1 MEHVTITESPV
12 AAGSAPTPESVAS
25 PIAPVTT
32 GAELR
37 AEGSAA
43 RQQLSG
49 ALILTVTMLG
59 VSAANYLLNLLLAR
73 FLSPAEFGDAN
84 LAVNLVLAAAAA
96 AAMLQLLSA
105 RNGAIDD
112 PEGIES
118 RRRLM
123 CWAWGVGGAIGIG
136 LVLGSSTL
144 AHTFSTSTPLVFVV
158 IGIGLPIY
166 LAQAVMRGALQGDLR
181 LGRLAL
187 SYAVEA
193 ATRVGIA
200 LVMLALG
207 FGVIGAAVA
216 ISLSFVA
223 SAIAARYRVVTA
235 TPSKHAGPGATE
247 TEKGGLAAVSVAA
260 TVLLVGQVVIA
271 NGDVVLAKAVMA
283 PEAAGTYAAAA
294 VIGRG
299 LYFLSWAVVHSTFP
313 IVARAKSAEER
324 RRALVRALAMI
335 VPTCVAGVA
344 GLALLGERL
353 APLLLG
359 EGYGDAVEV
368 LVPYAMAT
376 ALFAVANL
384 VASLD
389 LAIGR
394 WLAPSALLLGAA
406 LQTLL
411 LITLGAT
418 PMSMVIAQVIA
429 MAITAALVGVAHLC
443 DNRTDLRRSQPAKT
457 TDEHGDRQDD
467 RHRKQHA
474 RGGRIPCHQLRLD
487 PPRTT

>member
-1 MEHVTITESPV
+1 MTK
-12 AAGSAPTPESVAS
+12 
-25 PIAPVTT
+25 
-32 GAELR
+32 GAKLR

-96 AAMLQLLSA
+96 AAMFQLLSA
-105 RNGAIDD
+105 RSGAIDD

-123 CWAWGVGGAIGIG
+123 RWAWGVGGVIGIG

-144 AHTFSTSTPLVFVV
+144 THTFSTSTPLLFVV

-181 LGRLAL
+181 LGRLAV

-223 SAIAARYRVVTA
+223 SAIAARHRVVTA
-235 TPSKHAGPGATE
+235 TPGKHAGPGATE
-247 TEKGGLAAVSVAA
+247 TEEGGLAAVSVAA

-283 PEAAGTYAAAA
+283 PEAAGAYAAAA

-313 IVARAKSAEER
+313 IVARAKGAQER
-324 RRALVRALAMI
+324 
-335 VPTCVAGVA
+335 AG
-344 GLALLGERL
+344 
-353 APLLLG
+353 
-359 EGYGDAVEV
+359 
-368 LVPYAMAT
+368 
-376 ALFAVANL
+376 
-384 VASLD
+384 
-389 LAIGR
+389 
-394 WLAPSALLLGAA
+394 
-406 LQTLL
+406 
-411 LITLGAT
+411 
-418 PMSMVIAQVIA
+418 
-429 MAITAALVGVAHLC
+429 H
-443 DNRTDLRRSQPAKT
+443 
-457 TDEHGDRQDD
+457 
-467 RHRKQHA
+467 
-474 RGGRIPCHQLRLD
+474 
-487 PPRTT
+487 

>member
-1 MEHVTITESPV
+1 MRVVVITEAPA
-12 AAGSAPTPESVAS
+12 AAGSIPAQESLAAGPSGPAQSGPQVRPQAS
-25 PIAPVTT
+25 T
-32 GAELR
+32 
-37 AEGSAA
+37 A
-43 RQQLSG
+43 RQQFSG

-105 RNGAIDD
+105 RSGALDD
-112 PEGIES
+112 PNGIET

-123 CWAWGVGGAIGIG
+123 RWAWGIGGALGIG
-136 LVLGSSTL
+136 LVMGSATL
-144 AHTFSTSTPLVFVV
+144 ADTFNTSTPVLFVV
-158 IGIGLPIY
+158 IGIGLPVY

-181 LGRLAL
+181 LGRLAV
-187 SYAVEA
+187 SYAMEA

-207 FGVIGAAVA
+207 FGVIGAAIA

-223 SAIAARYRVVTA
+223 SAIVARHRVASGGVGERAAGR
-235 TPSKHAGPGATE
+235 ATE
-247 TEKGGLAAVSVAA
+247 EPGLAAVSVAA

-283 PEAAGTYAAAA
+283 PEAAGAYAAAA

-313 IVARAKSAEER
+313 VFARATGPEER
-324 RRALVRALAMI
+324 RRAMTRALAM
-335 VPTCVAGVA
+335 VMSTCVVGIA
-344 GLALLGERL
+344 GLALVGEWL

-359 EGYGDAVEV
+359 GGYEAAAEL
-368 LVPYAMAT
+368 LVPYAIAT

-394 WLAPSALLLGAA
+394 WRAPSALLLGAA

-411 LITLGAT
+411 LLTFGAT
-418 PMSMVIAQVIA
+418 PMSMVMAQVVA
-429 MAITAALVGVAHLC
+429 MGCTTMLVGVAHLC
-443 DNRTDLRRSQPAKT
+443 DNRSDLRSSQPTQTSMNSEAT
-457 TDEHGDRQDD
+457 R
-467 RHRKQHA
+467 
-474 RGGRIPCHQLRLD
+474 
-487 PPRTT
+487 

>member
-1 MEHVTITESPV
+1 MAPPV
-12 AAGSAPTPESVAS
+12 APAETGPKPRAGKD
-25 PIAPVTT
+25 
-32 GAELR
+32 
-37 AEGSAA
+37 AA
-43 RQQLSG
+43 RQQLRG
-49 ALILTVTMLG
+49 TLILSVTMLG

-105 RNGAIDD
+105 RSGAIDD

-118 RRRLM
+118 RRRLAR
-123 CWAWGVGGAIGIG
+123 WAWGIGGALGVG
-136 LVLGSSTL
+136 LAIGSSHL
-144 AHTFSTSTPLVFVV
+144 AHTFNTSTPILFIV
-158 IGIGLPIY
+158 IGIGLPVY

-181 LGRLAL
+181 LGRLAV

-223 SAIAARYRVVTA
+223 SAIAARHRVATTTAGQRAGGVATA
-235 TPSKHAGPGATE
+235 TATDE
-247 TEKGGLAAVSVAA
+247 SGLAAVSVAA
-260 TVLLVGQVVIA
+260 TILLVGQVVIA
-271 NGDVVLAKAVMA
+271 NGDIVLAKAVMA
-283 PEAAGTYAAAA
+283 PDAAGSYAAAA

-313 IVARAKSAEER
+313 VFARASGPEER
-324 RRALVRALAMI
+324 RRAMIRALSM
-335 VPTCVAGVA
+335 VVSTCVVGVA
-344 GLALLGERL
+344 GLAFLGNQL

-359 EGYGDAVEV
+359 DGYAAAAEV
-368 LVPYAMAT
+368 LVPYAIAT
-376 ALFAVANL
+376 ALFAIGNL

-394 WLAPSALLLGAA
+394 WRAPGALLLGAA
-406 LQTLL
+406 LQTFLL
-411 LITLGAT
+411 LAFGAT
-418 PMSMVIAQVIA
+418 PMSMAIAQMIA
-429 MAITAALVGVAHLC
+429 MALTAVLVGAAHLC
-443 DNRTDLRRSQPAKT
+443 DNRSDLRSAQSKKT
-457 TDEHGDRQDD
+457 ATPNKTATNSEAMR
-467 RHRKQHA
+467 
-474 RGGRIPCHQLRLD
+474 
-487 PPRTT
+487 

>member
-1 MEHVTITESPV
+1 MKTTPDHKNVAIIASPRV
-12 AAGSAPTPESVAS
+12 ARSALAQESVAR
-25 PIAPVTT
+25 PVAPAET
-32 GAELR
+32 GAKPR
-37 AEGSAA
+37 AGTDAA

-49 ALILTVTMLG
+49 ALILSVTMLG

-105 RNGAIDD
+105 RSGAIDD
-112 PEGIES
+112 PNGIES
-118 RRRLM
+118 RRRLAR
-123 CWAWGVGGAIGIG
+123 WAWGIGGALGVG
-136 LVLGSSTL
+136 LAIGSSNL
-144 AHTFSTSTPLVFVV
+144 AHTFNTSTPVLFVV
-158 IGIGLPIY
+158 IGIGLPVY

-181 LGRLAL
+181 LGRLAV

-223 SAIAARYRVVTA
+223 SAIAARHRVARTTA
-235 TPSKHAGPGATE
+235 GQRASDVATKTDE
-247 TEKGGLAAVSVAA
+247 GGLAAVSVAA
-260 TVLLVGQVVIA
+260 TILLVGQVVIA
-271 NGDVVLAKAVMA
+271 NGDIVLAKAVMA
-283 PEAAGTYAAAA
+283 PDEAGSYAAAA

-313 IVARAKSAEER
+313 VFARASGPEER
-324 RRALVRALAMI
+324 RRAMIRALSM
-335 VPTCVAGVA
+335 VVSTCVVGVA
-344 GLALLGERL
+344 GLALLGNQL

-359 EGYGDAVEV
+359 DGYAAAAEV
-368 LVPYAMAT
+368 LVPYAIAT
-376 ALFAVANL
+376 ALFAVGNL

-394 WLAPSALLLGAA
+394 WRAPGALLLGAA

-411 LITLGAT
+411 LLAFGAT
-418 PMSMVIAQVIA
+418 PMSMAIAQMIA
-429 MAITAALVGVAHLC
+429 MALTAVLVGAAHLC
-443 DNRTDLRRSQPAKT
+443 DNRSDLRSARSKKT
-457 TDEHGDRQDD
+457 Q
-467 RHRKQHA
+467 QHQ
-474 RGGRIPCHQLRLD
+474 RR
-487 PPRTT
+487 

>member
-1 MEHVTITESPV
+1 MEHVVITESPV
-12 AAGSAPTPESVAS
+12 AAGSAPTRESVAS
-25 PIAPVTT
+25 PIAPVTR

-37 AEGSAA
+37 AEGSTA

-59 VSAANYLLNLLLAR
+59 VSAANYLLNLMLAR

-105 RNGAIDD
+105 RSGAIED
-112 PEGIES
+112 PEGIQT
-118 RRRLM
+118 RRKLTR
-123 CWAWGVGGAIGIG
+123 WAWGIGGALGVG
-136 LVLGSSTL
+136 LATGASTL
-144 AHTFSTSTPLVFVV
+144 ADTFNTSTPVLFVV
-158 IGIGLPIY
+158 IGIGLPVY

-207 FGVIGAAVA
+207 FGVIGAAIA

-223 SAIAARYRVVTA
+223 SAMVARHRVASAV
-235 TPSKHAGPGATE
+235 AGKRSGGRATE
-247 TEKGGLAAVSVAA
+247 TEERGLAAVSVAA
-260 TVLLVGQVVIA
+260 TILLVGQVVIA
-271 NGDVVLAKAVMA
+271 NGDVMLAKAVMA
-283 PEAAGTYAAAA
+283 PEAAGAYAAAA

-313 IVARAKSAEER
+313 IFARAKSHEER
-324 RRALVRALAMI
+324 RRALVRALAM
-335 VPTCVAGVA
+335 VVSTCVVGVA

-359 EGYGDAVEV
+359 EGYGAAAEL
-368 LVPYAMAT
+368 LVPYATAT

-384 VASLD
+384 VASCD

-411 LITLGAT
+411 LITFGAT

-429 MAITAALVGVAHLC
+429 MAITTVLVGVAHLY
-443 DNRTDLRRSQPAKT
+443 DNRTNLRRSQAAET
-457 TDEHGDRQDD
+457 TDEHGDR
-467 RHRKQHA
+467 
-474 RGGRIPCHQLRLD
+474 
-487 PPRTT
+487 

>member
-1 MEHVTITESPV
+1 MTTPDHKVVAIIESPRV
-12 AAGSAPTPESVAS
+12 TSSARAQESVA
-25 PIAPVTT
+25 PPVAPAET
-32 GAELR
+32 GPKPR
-37 AEGSAA
+37 AGKDAA
-43 RQQLSG
+43 RQQLRG
-49 ALILTVTMLG
+49 ALILSLTMLG

-105 RNGAIDD
+105 RSGAIDD

-118 RRRLM
+118 RRRLAR
-123 CWAWGVGGAIGIG
+123 WAWGIGGALGVG
-136 LVLGSSTL
+136 LAIGSSHL
-144 AHTFSTSTPLVFVV
+144 AHTFNTSTPILFIV
-158 IGIGLPIY
+158 IGIGLPVY

-181 LGRLAL
+181 LGRLAV

-223 SAIAARYRVVTA
+223 SAIAARHRVATTTAGQRAGGVATPTTTA
-235 TPSKHAGPGATE
+235 TATATDE
-247 TEKGGLAAVSVAA
+247 SGLAAVSVAA
-260 TVLLVGQVVIA
+260 TILLVGQVVIA
-271 NGDVVLAKAVMA
+271 NGDIVLAKAVMA
-283 PEAAGTYAAAA
+283 PDAAGSYAAAA

-313 IVARAKSAEER
+313 VFARASGPEER
-324 RRALVRALAMI
+324 RRAMLRALSMVVSTCI
-335 VPTCVAGVA
+335 VGIA
-344 GLALLGERL
+344 GLALLGNQL

-359 EGYGDAVEV
+359 DGYAAAAEV
-368 LVPYAMAT
+368 LVPYAIAT
-376 ALFAVANL
+376 ALFAIGNL

-394 WLAPSALLLGAA
+394 WRAPGALLLGAA
-406 LQTLL
+406 LQTFLL
-411 LITLGAT
+411 LAFGAT
-418 PMSMVIAQVIA
+418 PMSMAIAQMIA
-429 MAITAALVGVAHLC
+429 MALTAVLVGVAHLC
-443 DNRTDLRRSQPAKT
+443 DNRSDLRRARPTKT
-457 TDEHGDRQDD
+457 ATPSKTATNSEAMR
-467 RHRKQHA
+467 
-474 RGGRIPCHQLRLD
+474 
-487 PPRTT
+487 